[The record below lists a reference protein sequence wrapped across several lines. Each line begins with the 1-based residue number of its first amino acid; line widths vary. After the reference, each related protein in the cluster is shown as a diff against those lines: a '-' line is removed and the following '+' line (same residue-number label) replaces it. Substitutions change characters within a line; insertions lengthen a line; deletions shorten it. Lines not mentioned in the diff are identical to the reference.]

1 MPAVRP
7 PLVPGETELIAARHH
22 PAAFLAV
29 GAPAVPFLFAAA
41 AAFGLGLAIPNEAG
55 LLGIVDALVGLL
67 ALGLAIGGIVLLV
80 GLWVRWRTVRVI
92 VTDRRVVRTEGLSG
106 RVTAET
112 PLERIIDVVR
122 RDGPLGERLGYG
134 DLLLVIEGASPV
146 DLRDLRAPGR
156 IREAI
161 TTGQERMAAERAAAR
176 AAAARAAA
184 GESDPED
191 ALPPV
196 VDALA
201 GTAEALAAA
210 PPPEPEPEPVPE
222 PEVAPV
228 AEGSD
233 AVAGEEAAGGGPG
246 PVAEAALDALAE
258 VARRE
263 ADGSIDAEE
272 AAARR
277 KDALDA
283 L

>member
-7 PLVPGETELIAARHH
+7 PLVPGETEIIAARHH

-55 LLGIVDALVGLL
+55 LVGIIDLLVGLL
-67 ALGLAIGGIVLLV
+67 TIGLAIGGVVLLV
-80 GLWVRWRTVRVI
+80 GLWVRWRSVRVI
-92 VTDRRVVRTEGLSG
+92 VTDRRVVRTEGLAG
-106 RVTAET
+106 RVTAEP
-112 PLERIIDVVR
+112 PLERIVDVVR

-134 DLLLVIEGASPV
+134 DLLLVLEGASPV

-161 TTGQERMAAERAAAR
+161 VSGQERLAAERAAAR
-176 AAAARAAA
+176 AAAVRAAA
-184 GESDPED
+184 GEPDPED

-210 PPPEPEPEPVPE
+210 PPPEPEPEP
-222 PEVAPV
+222 
-228 AEGSD
+228 
-233 AVAGEEAAGGGPG
+233 EEAPDPAAQAADDAAPPEPG
-246 PVAEAALDALAE
+246 PVAEAALDALAD

-272 AAARR
+272 AATRR